1 MTLKIGFGRRR
12 ESMVGK
18 RASGL
23 SFTVAPVALL
33 FASLLSSVGVESG
46 RTPGL
51 RGGWH
56 RFSVR
61 DVALEKAR
69 MSLRPEDVAGEE
81 SERRD
86 RRRMAAGAK
95 WNGTRIVFE
104 QSEAVEEAYLP
115 HGGGWTAGEVE
126 GEGMCSDLW
135 EESSGELRFPEQG
148 TMNEESDKS
157 SLPATSTTVH
167 NKRTRVEAEESCLE
181 EVKLD
186 SVDEE
191 EESLQVLD
199 PVTESSCGDEQP
211 ASKPENVSLPPP
223 PPSPPQLRLPPL
235 NRYNFTPNASQP
247 SNPPSHKDVSRVLEE
262 YIAKPQSRAM
272 ELLHGSRLPE
282 ARDLIRTYT
291 EALERL
297 ERDTAMSDTE
307 EEEKEEWETKE
318 EGRVEVN
325 ETGQQ
330 SSFKVGDDVI
340 TADGRYGSVVKVRP
354 DLSCDVFLPGLPVR
368 LRVRPEELRKDE
380 TEYDDTDSVMADE
393 KNATSSVFCEVQ
405 KPWKPGVPSSYSKIP
420 VEAESTLGGGDDKTA
435 GEEEVKRLRRDR
447 AQLWRAARA
456 GDVGRVR
463 ELISQGHDPNSGNPR
478 LLEATA
484 MHYASLYGHREVMS
498 ILVDAGANP
507 SATNRWGATPLHFA
521 AFAGQLES
529 MEMLLQ
535 GFRCSV
541 NAVDLVGSSP
551 LHFAAL
557 AGRLAPVR
565 LLVEAGA
572 DVFLKDED
580 GDTPLDNAEHSART
594 TKLDG
599 TEMKGKCAT
608 SQERWQVVDLLRD
621 VESARMDEPL

>member
-1 MTLKIGFGRRR
+1 MAQVFSTRRGARESKNVAPTGTSSLLLRAVTFFRPSGGCGRRR
-12 ESMVGK
+12 VREEGQEED
-18 RASGL
+18 GC
-23 SFTVAPVALL
+23 
-33 FASLLSSVGVESG
+33 G
-46 RTPGL
+46 R
-51 RGGWH
+51 RGGDNGEH
-56 RFSVR
+56 
-61 DVALEKAR
+61 L
-69 MSLRPEDVAGEE
+69 SLPQ
-81 SERRD
+81 
-86 RRRMAAGAK
+86 GAK

-115 HGGGWTAGEVE
+115 HGEGWTAGEVE

-247 SNPPSHKDVSRVLEE
+247 SNPPSHKDVSRVR
-262 YIAKPQSRAM
+262 RAGARVGVD
-272 ELLHGSRLPE
+272 EHRYRCWRSSRLPE

-307 EEEKEEWETKE
+307 EEEKEEWETKVCCLLRHGRASDCQQE

-380 TEYDDTDSVMADE
+380 T
-393 KNATSSVFCEVQ
+393 
-405 KPWKPGVPSSYSKIP
+405 
-420 VEAESTLGGGDDKTA
+420 
-435 GEEEVKRLRRDR
+435 
-447 AQLWRAARA
+447 
-456 GDVGRVR
+456 
-463 ELISQGHDPNSGNPR
+463 
-478 LLEATA
+478 
-484 MHYASLYGHREVMS
+484 
-498 ILVDAGANP
+498 
-507 SATNRWGATPLHFA
+507 
-521 AFAGQLES
+521 
-529 MEMLLQ
+529 
-535 GFRCSV
+535 
-541 NAVDLVGSSP
+541 
-551 LHFAAL
+551 
-557 AGRLAPVR
+557 
-565 LLVEAGA
+565 
-572 DVFLKDED
+572 
-580 GDTPLDNAEHSART
+580 
-594 TKLDG
+594 
-599 TEMKGKCAT
+599 
-608 SQERWQVVDLLRD
+608 
-621 VESARMDEPL
+621 